1 MTPLVP
7 LVRVKDLQDAGCGLE
22 LPASRIGTSV
32 PDQAQWVKVAS
43 LLGGAG
49 ATTGPS
55 TAEVETVLGQIA
67 NDDFAILRH
76 NPPLLYHNDLT
87 ASVRR
92 YYWSEDAGYALWLRL
107 FYEHERSLISHVG
120 R

>member
-1 MTPLVP
+1 M
-7 LVRVKDLQDAGCGLE
+7 
-22 LPASRIGTSV
+22 
-32 PDQAQWVKVAS
+32 
-43 LLGGAG
+43 LLYARQSKL
-49 ATTGPS
+49 AM
-55 TAEVETVLGQIA
+55 
-67 NDDFAILRH
+67 DDFSFVRH

-107 FYEHERSLISHVG
+107 YHEHERVLASHVG